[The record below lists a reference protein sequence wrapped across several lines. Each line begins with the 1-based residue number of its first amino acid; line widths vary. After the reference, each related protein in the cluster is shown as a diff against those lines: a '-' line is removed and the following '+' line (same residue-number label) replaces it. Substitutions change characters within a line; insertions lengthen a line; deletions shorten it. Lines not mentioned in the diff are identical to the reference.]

1 MNCVMH
7 YYIVL
12 LLSEF
17 KGIQILIIICNRRLQ
32 LAIVFIESIYHDDKL
47 FIVFF
52 VKMELGYKP
61 IVDNIGLYNVHRY
74 NDFAI

>member
-1 MNCVMH
+1 M
-7 YYIVL
+7 
-12 LLSEF
+12 
-17 KGIQILIIICNRRLQ
+17 Q

-61 IVDNIGLYNVHRY
+61 IVDNIGLYNLHRY
-74 NDFAI
+74 NEFAI